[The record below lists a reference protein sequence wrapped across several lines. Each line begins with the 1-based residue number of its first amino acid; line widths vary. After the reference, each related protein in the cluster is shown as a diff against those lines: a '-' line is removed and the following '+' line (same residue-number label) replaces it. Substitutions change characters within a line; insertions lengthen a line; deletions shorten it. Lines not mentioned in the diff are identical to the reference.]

1 MNPSGCCKKPA
12 RRAGGMAGWLLPS
25 ATLAL
30 LPKCP
35 MCVAAYVALLGISL
49 PVAAAASL
57 RTALLALCVIALFY
71 MAIRYLR
78 RFAKQLHLKP
88 KH

>member
-1 MNPSGCCKKPA
+1 MNPGGCCKKPA
-12 RRAGGMAGWLLPS
+12 GRAGGIAGWLIPG

-49 PVAAAASL
+49 PVAAASHL
-57 RTALLALCVIALFY
+57 RTALLALCVIALCY
-71 MAIRYLR
+71 MAIKHLR
-78 RFAKQLHLKP
+78 RFAKQPHLKL